1 MNITLL
7 GGGIASISLSY
18 FLQNNK
24 NIENI
29 DILEKENKIGG
40 LLRSYKFGKIYYD
53 VGPHI
58 IFSKDKKI
66 LKTILNLLGKN
77 KAKIRRSNKII
88 FNKKILI
95 KYPFENEL
103 HKLPKAQLEYALKK
117 FLNNNYR
124 KIKPKNMKQ
133 FFLKTFGKGILKL
146 YLEPYN
152 NKIWKY
158 PISKM
163 DIQMV
168 ERIPRPPNRDILN
181 SAKGIDSEGYKHQ
194 LYFNYP
200 VKGGIGSLFNSFKR
214 KLNKKVKIYTNQ
226 NILKINKNN
235 KFFKIFTNKKKFK
248 SEMLISTI
256 PLNYFYK
263 IFDPDKKTI
272 NYSKNLKY
280 NSIYISVFKIKGD
293 VAGNNFAF
301 MIPDKDII
309 FHRIS
314 KLNFLGKNYSEKNHS
329 FFEIEITFR
338 KGSKIDKM
346 NKNFIINQ
354 IISGLF
360 KINFIKKR
368 TDIHSYV
375 LKKFEYAY
383 VIYNLEHRNSVNN
396 IINYYNKYG
405 VKFLG
410 RWGSWEYL
418 NSDQVI
424 KNAKLLSEDIINEI
438 ENKK

>member
-1 MNITLL
+1 MNIILL

-29 DILEKENKIGG
+29 HILEKENKIGG
-40 LLRSYKFGKIYYD
+40 LLRSYKFGKIFYD

-58 IFSKDKKI
+58 IFSKDKKN

-103 HKLPKAQLEYALKK
+103 HKLPKLELEYALKM
-117 FLNNNYR
+117 FLNNRYK

-133 FFLKTFGKGILKL
+133 FFLKIFGEGILKL

-163 DIQMV
+163 DTQIV
-168 ERIPRPPNRDILN
+168 ARIPKPPNKDIIN

-194 LYFNYP
+194 LHFNYP
-200 VKGGIGSLFNSFKR
+200 VKGGIESLFNSFKK
-214 KLNKKVKIYTNQ
+214 KLNKKIKIYTNQ

-235 KFFKIFTNKKKFK
+235 EFFIIQTDKKKFK

-263 IFDPDKKTI
+263 LFHPNKKTI
-272 NYSKNLKY
+272 NYSNNLKY
-280 NSIYISVFKIKGD
+280 NSIYISVFKIKGN
-293 VAGNNFAF
+293 VGGNNFAF
-301 MIPDKDII
+301 MIPDRDII

-314 KLNFLGKNYSEKNHS
+314 KLNFLGKNYYEKNYS

-338 KGSKIDKM
+338 KGSKIDKL
-346 NKNFIINQ
+346 NKHLIINR

-368 TDIHSYV
+368 SDIHSYV

-383 VIYNLEHRNSVNN
+383 VIYNLEHRKSVNS
-396 IINYYNKYG
+396 IINYYSKYG

-438 ENKK
+438 EN